1 MNKLKTNGTHNP
13 QKFGEKFTEK
23 FTENISINYKKQE
36 YHDI

>member
-13 QKFGEKFTEK
+13 QKFTEK